1 VTGDARTLGSRFLRG
16 AEVGDRYGVV
26 LVAISVSYILLSTLE
41 RARWTRLLLVAVLG
55 ITLLLVLFASRVP
68 RAFMR
73 IAIAACLFSVVVV
86 LIEALTDSNLFS
98 GSTYLVFGLL
108 ILISPFVILNRIF
121 RHPEVS
127 MATLMGAICVYAL
140 LGIVFAEMY
149 LMLNDLDTFF
159 AQGPKP
165 PGDFLYFSFVTM
177 TTLGYGDLSPGSRAA
192 KMVVSI
198 EAIVGQLFI
207 AILVARLVTSYVGR
221 RRSAPSLPDS
231 PDATD

>member
-1 VTGDARTLGSRFLRG
+1 MTEEGRTLESRFLRG
-16 AEVGDRYGVV
+16 VEVGDRYGVV
-26 LVAISVSYILLSTLE
+26 LVAISVTYILFSTIE
-41 RARWTRLLLVAVLG
+41 RARWSRLLLVAVLG

-68 RAFMR
+68 RVWMR
-73 IAIAACLFSVVVV
+73 VAVAACVFSFLVV
-86 LIEALTDSNLFS
+86 LVEAVTDRDLFG

-108 ILISPFVILNRIF
+108 ILISPFVVLNRIF

-140 LGIVFAEMY
+140 LGIVFAEIY

-159 AQGPKP
+159 AQGPRP

-192 KMVVSI
+192 KMVVGV
-198 EAIVGQLFI
+198 EAVVGQLFI
-207 AILVARLVTSYVGR
+207 AILIARLVTAYVGR
-221 RRSAPSLPDS
+221 RRSTPTLPEN